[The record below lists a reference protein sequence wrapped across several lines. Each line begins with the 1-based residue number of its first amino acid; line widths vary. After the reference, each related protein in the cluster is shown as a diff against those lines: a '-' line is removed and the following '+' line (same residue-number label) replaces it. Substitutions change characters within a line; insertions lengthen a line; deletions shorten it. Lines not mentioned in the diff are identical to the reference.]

1 MGGLLDGWAVQALGD
16 PTLMSA
22 QTALAVL
29 IGLAVGSF
37 LNVVVHRLP
46 RMLEQRW
53 AQECE
58 AFAAEGLASRSPA
71 EIEAMDKIEAAG
83 AASGAAGPATF
94 EKAATGAEEAQEAK
108 DTPYNLLRPRSSC
121 PRCGHAIRWQHN
133 VPVLGWLWLRG
144 RCADCQARISAR
156 YPLVELATGAL
167 FGLVAWRWGLT
178 GPGLAW
184 AAFGATLLTL
194 ALIDWDTTLLPDD
207 LTLPLVWGGLLA
219 SAQGWTGTDLPTSL
233 WGAVGGYLFLWT
245 VYQAFR
251 LFTGKEGMG
260 YGDFKLL
267 AALGAWFGWPALI
280 PLVLISSLLGAVA
293 GGLMKVT
300 IGLVEGKYVQFGPWL
315 AAAGFVAMAA
325 GPDRLVRALGIA

>member
-1 MGGLLDGWAVQALGD
+1 MGGLLDGWAAQTWGA

-22 QTALAVL
+22 QTVLAVL
-29 IGLAVGSF
+29 VGLAVGSF

-46 RMLEQRW
+46 RMLERRW

-58 AFAAEGLASRSPA
+58 AFAAEDIASRSPSLP
-71 EIEAMDKIEAAG
+71 EVEAMENVAG
-83 AASGAAGPATF
+83 
-94 EKAATGAEEAQEAK
+94 AATGAEDA
-108 DTPYNLLRPRSSC
+108 PYNLLRPGSSC
-121 PRCGHAIRWQHN
+121 PCCGHAIRWQHN
-133 VPVLGWLWLRG
+133 IPVLSWLWLRG
-144 RCADCQARISAR
+144 RCADCQARISPR

-167 FGLVAWRWGLT
+167 FGLVAWRWGLS

-184 AAFGATLLTL
+184 AALGATLLTL

-245 VYQAFR
+245 VYHAFR

-315 AAAGFVAMAA
+315 AAAGFVAMAV
-325 GPDRLVRALGIA
+325 GPDRLVRVMGLA

>member
-1 MGGLLDGWAVQALGD
+1 MGGLFDGWAAQASGD
-16 PTLMSA
+16 PALLSA
-22 QTALAVL
+22 QIALAVL
-29 IGLAVGSF
+29 VGLAVGSF

-46 RMLEQRW
+46 RMLERRW
-53 AQECE
+53 AQECA
-58 AFAAEGLASRSPA
+58 AFAADGIGSRSPA
-71 EIEAMDKIEAAG
+71 EVEAMDKAVG
-83 AASGAAGPATF
+83 AAEAVTVAMKDAKAPSGTSQMDAA
-94 EKAATGAEEAQEAK
+94 AEEP
-108 DTPYNLLRPRSSC
+108 PYNLLRPSSSC
-121 PRCGHAIRWQHN
+121 PSCGHAIRWQHN

-156 YPLVELATGAL
+156 YPLVEMATGAL

-178 GPGLAW
+178 SSGLAW
-184 AAFGATLLTL
+184 AAFGATLLAL

-219 SAQGWTGTDLPTSL
+219 SAQGWTGTDLPTAL

-245 VYQAFR
+245 VYQAFK

-325 GPDRLVRALGIA
+325 GPDRLARAMGLA

>member
-1 MGGLLDGWAVQALGD
+1 MGGLFEGWAVQTLGD
-16 PTLMSA
+16 PSLAWA

-29 IGLAVGSF
+29 VGLAVGSF
-37 LNVVVHRLP
+37 LNVVVYRLP
-46 RMLEQRW
+46 RMLERRW
-53 AQECE
+53 AQECA
-58 AFAAEGLASRSPA
+58 AFAADGIGSRSPA
-71 EIEAMDKIEAAG
+71 EVEAIDKTVGAAAAVTQAEAG
-83 AASGAAGPATF
+83 ADAH
-94 EKAATGAEEAQEAK
+94 AATSPVDAGAEAP
-108 DTPYNLLRPRSSC
+108 PYNLMRPGSSC
-121 PRCGHAIRWQHN
+121 PSCGHAIRWQHN

-144 RCADCQARISAR
+144 RCADCQARISPR

-184 AAFGATLLTL
+184 AAFGATLLAL

-219 SAQGWTGTDLPTSL
+219 SAQGWTGTDLPTAL

-300 IGLVEGKYVQFGPWL
+300 IGLVEGKYVQYGPWL

-325 GPDRLVRALGIA
+325 GPDRLGRAMGLG